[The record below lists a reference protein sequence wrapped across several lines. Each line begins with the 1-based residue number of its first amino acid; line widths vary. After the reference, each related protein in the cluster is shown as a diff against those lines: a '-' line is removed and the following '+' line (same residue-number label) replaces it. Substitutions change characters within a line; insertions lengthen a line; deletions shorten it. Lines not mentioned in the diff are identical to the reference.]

1 MRQAVMIRP
10 GAIEFR
16 DVPKPSP
23 GRGQVLI
30 RVRRIGV
37 CGSDVHVQHGKHPF
51 TPYPV
56 VQGHE
61 FSGVIEEIGR
71 GVARLKPGLKVT
83 ATPQE
88 VCGRCAPC
96 RRGDYHIC
104 DVLKVRGFQA
114 PGCAQDWFVTEAD
127 KVVPLPAS
135 FSFEQGALVEPVA
148 VAVHST
154 ARAGRLAGRRV
165 AVLGAGPI
173 GNLVGQVARA
183 RGAKVLVT
191 DVSAYRLDVA
201 AACGLKAVSNAAA
214 ETLAVASARVF
225 GKKGFDIAFECAG
238 AEAALDEAVSAV
250 GKGGTIV
257 AVGVYG
263 ERPRVNM
270 GFVQDRELNV
280 IGTLMYQHRDFVEAV
295 RLMKSGKV
303 ATAPLDSRHF
313 PFESYPAAYAF
324 IDAQADKS
332 MKVFI
337 DL

>member
-1 MRQAVMIRP
+1 MRQAVMTEP
-10 GAIEFR
+10 GVIVFG
-16 DVPKPSP
+16 DVPKPVP
-23 GRGQVLI
+23 GIGQVLV

-37 CGSDVHVQHGKHPF
+37 CGSDVHVRHGKHPF

-61 FSGVIEEIGR
+61 FSGVIEAVGR
-71 GVARLKPGLKVT
+71 GVSKLKPGQKVT

-88 VCGRCAPC
+88 VCGKCPPC

-114 PGCAQDWFVTEAD
+114 PGCAQDWFITEAD

-135 FSFEQGALVEPVA
+135 FTFEQGALVEPVA

-183 RGAKVLVT
+183 GGAKVLIT
-191 DVSAYRLDVA
+191 DVSAYRLEVA
-201 AACGLKAVSNAAA
+201 AACGLKAASNAAT
-214 ETLAVASARVF
+214 ESLAQASARTF
-225 GKKGFDIAFECAG
+225 GTKGFDVAFECAG
-238 AEAALDEAVSAV
+238 VEAALDEAVSSIA
-250 GKGGTIV
+250 KGGTIV

-263 ERPRVNM
+263 DRPRVNM
-270 GFVQDRELNV
+270 GFVQDRELNI
-280 IGTLMYQHRDFVEAV
+280 IGTLMYQYGDFVKAV
-295 RLMKSGKV
+295 RLMKSGAV
-303 ATAPLDSRHF
+303 VTSPLDSNHF
-313 PFESYPAAYAF
+313 PFEQYPAAYAF
-324 IDAQADKS
+324 IDAQADRS